1 MEYIDTNCHTA
12 PPAHLQNTSLTLMFN
27 PNLVRFKLNSYI
39 IQVANATSQVFLMR
53 LRHYIIMKTLNEI
66 IDSFCK
72 RINEIRAE
80 KGWTIQQFADY
91 VQIPRST
98 INSWLLKYR
107 TPKIDLL
114 YKIADAFG
122 VTIDYLLGRE
132 E

>member
-12 PPAHLQNTSLTLMFN
+12 PPAQFQNASLTLMFN
-27 PNLVRFKLNSYI
+27 SHLVRFKLNNYI
-39 IQVANATSQVFLMR
+39 IQVANVTSQVFLMR